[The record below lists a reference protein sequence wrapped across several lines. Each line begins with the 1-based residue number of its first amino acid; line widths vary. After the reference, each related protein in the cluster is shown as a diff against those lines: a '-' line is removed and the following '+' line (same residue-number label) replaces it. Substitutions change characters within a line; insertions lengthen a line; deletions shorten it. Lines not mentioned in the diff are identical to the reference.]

1 MTAVKEI
8 IEKREIDMTDLQ
20 IKHLTYIIED
30 METEFNAEEEE
41 DDDDFAL
48 HDMYLD
54 EDNELVIL
62 CLDIMVQHSTTVDH
76 ETLDKLNTECSET
89 ELNEIATSIKIGIT

>member
-30 METEFNAEEEE
+30 METEFNAEEE
-41 DDDDFAL
+41 DFAL